1 MGIDLIEQSDMGA
14 LAPSRMGNKCFVDD
28 DDDWAYGNGRI
39 LGIKVRGRKWTDK
52 QRAKTQGASVA
63 PRYELNEAKKVDCD
77 YLISQLTDIQN
88 NIEAELGSNPSKE
101 RLTRVVGAYR
111 TQEAKYKTLI
121 ANNKCADV
129 QASAENKKAQQ
140 EIIGAI
146 NQASSDTP
154 QVGGGTSTT
163 TKYLY
168 WGIGGVVAIT
178 LLVVVIKKLK
188 KS

>member
-1 MGIDLIEQSDMGA
+1 MGIDLIEQSDLSA

-28 DDDWAYGNGRI
+28 DTNWSNFS
-39 LGIKVRGRKWTDK
+39 LRGKKYHDK
-52 QRAKTQGASVA
+52 ERAKTQGSSVA
-63 PRYELNEAKKVDCD
+63 SRYEVDPSKKNDCE
-77 YLISQLTDIQN
+77 YLQSQLTDIQN
-88 NIEAELGSNPSKE
+88 NIEAELGSNPSKA
-101 RLTRVVGAYR
+101 RLSSVVGAYR

-121 ANNKCADV
+121 SNNKCADV
-129 QASAENKKAQQ
+129 QAAAENKKAQQ

-178 LLVVVIKKLK
+178 LLIVVIKKLK
-188 KS
+188 K

>member
-14 LAPSRMGNKCFVDD
+14 LASSRMGNKCFVDD
-28 DDDWAYGNGRI
+28 TNYNEF
-39 LGIKVRGRKWTDK
+39 LGIRGRKYSDK
-52 QRAKTQGASVA
+52 KRATTQGSSIA
-63 PRYELNEAKKVDCD
+63 PRYELDPSKKYDCE
-77 YLISQLTDIQN
+77 YLQNQLTDIQN

-146 NQASSDTP
+146 NQASADTP
-154 QVGGGTSTT
+154 QGGGGTSTT

>member
-14 LAPSRMGNKCFVDD
+14 LASSRMGNKCFVDD
-28 DDDWAYGNGRI
+28 TNYNEF
-39 LGIKVRGRKWTDK
+39 LGIRGRKYSDK
-52 QRAKTQGASVA
+52 KRATTQGASVS
-63 PRYELNEAKKVDCD
+63 PRYEVDATKKADCE
-77 YLISQLTDIQN
+77 YLQNQLTDIQN
-88 NIEAELGSNPSKE
+88 NIEAELGSNPSKA
-101 RLTRVVGAYR
+101 RLQSVVGAYR

-121 ANNKCADV
+121 ANNKCDDIK
-129 QASAENKKAQQ
+129 ASAENKKAQG

-146 NQASSDTP
+146 NQASADTP